1 MHVLRLFAAVCILP
15 LSAAAIEN
23 NPQNASAK
31 DLASQ
36 LKNAVMEET
45 RKLGA
50 LESWQKR
57 IFDEEVLTQHQR
69 FIKDYRFSGPNAKVY
84 AEVDVEG
91 LKAYLRFYAPK
102 VITAENFKA
111 LVCLRAEAGCDKCME
126 SLKTVKKLVEQMLER
141 RGLAAVFID
150 AGQIGSDNKAGFEK
164 LTNLARQRKLS
175 AAFLLDWRKTPAD
188 DVDSVH
194 ADENHYMIS
203 SNIDVFGLSSHAAR
217 LDLLDSDN
225 FELSATRLLEDTFT
239 ILGQKTM
246 SMVGPAITGGS
257 EVLVEVNGIGDYKH
271 FQLVKSQLVSQL
283 KGVSSI
289 EERMIKRDVV
299 SFALMMVNSPINNKE
314 ELQKQLSSLKLEPFD
329 GKAPSAKVLTE

>member
-1 MHVLRLFAAVCILP
+1 MLNWPCMHVLRLFAAVCILP

-141 RGLAAVFID
+141 RGLSAVIIKLVLKSLLTLP
-150 AGQIGSDNKAGFEK
+150 GNGSYPLLSYWIGEK
-164 LTNLARQRKLS
+164 HQ
-175 AAFLLDWRKTPAD
+175 
-188 DVDSVH
+188 
-194 ADENHYMIS
+194 
-203 SNIDVFGLSSHAAR
+203 
-217 LDLLDSDN
+217 
-225 FELSATRLLEDTFT
+225 
-239 ILGQKTM
+239 
-246 SMVGPAITGGS
+246 
-257 EVLVEVNGIGDYKH
+257 
-271 FQLVKSQLVSQL
+271 
-283 KGVSSI
+283 
-289 EERMIKRDVV
+289 
-299 SFALMMVNSPINNKE
+299 LMMSI
-314 ELQKQLSSLKLEPFD
+314 
-329 GKAPSAKVLTE
+329 AYMLTKIIT